1 MTKFSTFF
9 LSLEG
14 VDFMSDKYFLVFT
27 QLAPFVKKLNV
38 KAYLVIVLNRMK
50 CYQQILSH
58 FLHLSGSVDDVAKVF
73 ILKFLNKRLEVIQ
86 LNGAFPQASTYAFLK
101 LKQ

>member
-1 MTKFSTFF
+1 
-9 LSLEG
+9 
-14 VDFMSDKYFLVFT
+14 
-27 QLAPFVKKLNV
+27 
-38 KAYLVIVLNRMK
+38 MK